1 MNRTKSRTSA
11 VTAGLAA
18 CGLAAAVT
26 LTGCG
31 AGQIS
36 QTANQLPAVNGTAA
50 TVGDAQAGIDLRNVY
65 LRAKQ
70 TRDFVKPG
78 NMAELVFVAVNKSPE
93 SADKLVSIQ
102 SATGEVMVRGDGAVP
117 AGGALL
123 VGTEGKNQT
132 LPTSADVSTATADV
146 ALTQPISNGLTYKF
160 TFKFQN
166 AGEKTIEVPISAGEA
181 PRREAGAGEAA
192 PAPAGGGEGHH

>member
-1 MNRTKSRTSA
+1 MNRTKSRASA

-50 TVGDAQAGIDLRNVY
+50 TIGDSKAGIDLRNIY

-102 SATGEVMVRGDGAVP
+102 SSTGEVMVRGDGAVP

-123 VGTEGKNQT
+123 VGTSEGKNQS
-132 LPTSADVSTATADV
+132 LPASADVSTATADV

-166 AGEKTIEVPISAGEA
+166 AGEAQVEVPISAGDDA
-181 PRREAGAGEAA
+181 RRK
-192 PAPAGGGEGHH
+192 

>member
-11 VTAGLAA
+11 VASGLAA
-18 CGLAAAVT
+18 CGLAASVV

-31 AGQIS
+31 SGQVS

-50 TVGDAQAGIDLRNVY
+50 SIGDAKAGIDLRNVY

-78 NMAELVFVAVNKSPE
+78 DMAELVFVAVNKSTDT
-93 SADKLVSIQ
+93 ADKLVSIE
-102 SATGEVMVRGDGAVP
+102 SDSGDVLFKGAGTVP
-117 AGGALL
+117 AGGLL
-123 VGTEGKNQT
+123 IVGSPEGKNQT
-132 LPTSADVSTATADV
+132 LPASDDASTAMAAI
-146 ALTQPISNGLTYKF
+146 ALTKPISNGLTYTF

-166 AGEKTIEVPISAGEA
+166 AGDAKVEVPISAGTD
-181 PRREAGAGEAA
+181 PRRT
-192 PAPAGGGEGHH
+192 

>member
-26 LTGCG
+26 LTGCS
-31 AGQIS
+31 AGQVS
-36 QTANQLPAVNGTAA
+36 QTANQRPAVNGTAA
-50 TVGDAQAGIDLRNVY
+50 TVGDTKAGIDLRDVY
-65 LRAKQ
+65 LRAQQ

-78 NMAELVFVAVNKSPE
+78 SMAELKFVAVNKSADN
-93 SADKLVSIQ
+93 ADKLLSIQ
-102 SATGEVMVRGDGAVP
+102 SPTGEIMVRGEGTVP

-123 VGTEGKNQT
+123 VGTPDGQNQS
-132 LPTSADVSTATADV
+132 LPRSMDASTATADI
-146 ALTQPISNGLTYKF
+146 ALTQPISNGLTYPF

-166 AGEKTIEVPISAGEA
+166 AGEVQVDVPISAGSD
-181 PRREAGAGEAA
+181 PRRK
-192 PAPAGGGEGHH
+192 